1 MEIYSQTEQKIIEAL
16 GEFQFLTSSQMVRLG
31 ITKTRKGVYKSLANL
46 VNSQRPL
53 VARLNYEISPLNG
66 RPEAIHYL
74 THFGVRLL
82 EENLEADEIK
92 APRRVAVAFTSD
104 YKHRVSVINLFIDL
118 RKWADEQGYQI
129 DHTSF
134 YFEQNAGSNRHNKG
148 GKSLA
153 DNRLDIGKGGI
164 DYIIPDGVAI
174 VDRGEKKPL
183 FAMIEQH
190 NGKDA
195 KRFLKQAYGHTLA
208 ISEGLPSIKYD
219 VKHDGDYVAN
229 RVFCVFEHPA
239 CMASAMYRLAKSEDF
254 QPFLPLFC
262 FKSEEAMEKT
272 GFGTGWVLANG
283 KPASFA

>member
-1 MEIYSQTEQKIIEAL
+1 M
-16 GEFQFLTSSQMVRLG
+16 
-31 ITKTRKGVYKSLANL
+31 
-46 VNSQRPL
+46 
-53 VARLNYEISPLNG
+53 
-66 RPEAIHYL
+66 
-74 THFGVRLL
+74 
-82 EENLEADEIK
+82 
-92 APRRVAVAFTSD
+92 
-104 YKHRVSVINLFIDL
+104 
-118 RKWADEQGYQI
+118 
-129 DHTSF
+129 
-134 YFEQNAGSNRHNKG
+134 
-148 GKSLA
+148 
-153 DNRLDIGKGGI
+153 
-164 DYIIPDGVAI
+164 AI